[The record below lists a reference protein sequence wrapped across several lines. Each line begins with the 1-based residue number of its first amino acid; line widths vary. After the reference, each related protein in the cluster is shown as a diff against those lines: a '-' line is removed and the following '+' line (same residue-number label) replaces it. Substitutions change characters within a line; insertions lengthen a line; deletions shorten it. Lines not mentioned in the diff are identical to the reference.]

1 MLTSDRPSPDRAAVT
16 AEGWR
21 YDADTGYVF
30 ITSAAADEGLENT
43 TITSEHL
50 QQLTDYAVHLAR
62 S

>member
-1 MLTSDRPSPDRAAVT
+1 M
-16 AEGWR
+16 
-21 YDADTGYVF
+21 F